1 MSPSRKIKRLPNRDL
16 AEKFPSMSG
25 PWPPLLYSLNAF
37 LLNSLPF
44 TEDEELSYASACNFK
59 CKRTPGP
66 LAEVDSDTWHSHREA
81 WLGAGRVPGLGP
93 FFLGVFK
100 ASL

>member
-1 MSPSRKIKRLPNRDL
+1 M
-16 AEKFPSMSG
+16 AEKFSSKSG

-37 LLNSLPF
+37 VLNSLPF
-44 TEDEELSYASACNFK
+44 TEDKELSYASACNFK

-66 LAEVDSDTWHSHREA
+66 LAEVDSDIWYGHGEA
-81 WLGAGRVPGLGP
+81 GPGAGRVPGLGP
-93 FFLGVFK
+93 LFLGVLK